1 MNSHFNRLAVLAGV
15 LGIFFSHTALADEA
29 ATNEVSTGN
38 IAVSYADLNLASTSG
53 LDLLYRRVKLAAHK
67 VCAVD
72 RMRVPLDIERNNR
85 ACVAGAIESAIGE
98 IDNPRL
104 TALHQARLLETN
116 QS

>member
-1 MNSHFNRLAVLAGV
+1 MKSRFYLLAVLAGV
-15 LGIFFSHTALADEA
+15 LGGFISHAALADEA
-29 ATNEVSTGN
+29 VTKQVSTGN

-72 RMRVPLDIERNNR
+72 RMRVPLDIERKNR
-85 ACVAGAIESAIGE
+85 ACVAGAIDSAIGE

-104 TALHQARLLETN
+104 TALHQARLLEAT